1 MDVNSNKYTYIFS
14 VSMVVIV
21 AALLSIASTTL
32 KPYQDKNVELEKKS
46 DILRSIGV
54 EGEDVEALFDEHIKE
69 QLVIQNGVEVEAEE
83 GAAFKIDMAEAVDM
97 DADKRQVPLY
107 VAEVDQKT
115 YYILP
120 LRGKGLWGPIWGYV
134 AVEGDGNTVYGATF
148 GHKTETPGLGAEIA
162 TPFFQDKFPG
172 KKLFSANYDGIQVRK
187 GDASG
192 DQQVDGISGGTIT
205 SVGVQDMI
213 QDCLKA
219 YKPYLLKKNA
229 NTVIDSEGQNNDTMD
244 ETLTTASL

>member
-1 MDVNSNKYTYIFS
+1 
-14 VSMVVIV
+14 
-21 AALLSIASTTL
+21 
-32 KPYQDKNVELEKKS
+32 
-46 DILRSIGV
+46 
-54 EGEDVEALFDEHIKE
+54 
-69 QLVIQNGVEVEAEE
+69 
-83 GAAFKIDMAEAVDM
+83 MAEAVNI

-172 KKLFSANYDGIQVRK
+172 KKLFSSNYDGIQVRK